1 MRDGKQDCQHR
12 FQAAAGSSL
21 QLNLEAIAM
30 PAKTKGLVE
39 PMSLFASGI
48 TGKQELVALRLAALF
63 ARMFHHRAS
72 NATPSLARV
81 HSDIFH
87 NSRSPASLREIV
99 HNEQF
104 VRADHYFIDQRDEDV
119 EPRIS
124 PEDVEMCAGFF
135 VGKIHIADVCGVVKT
150 QNCRNILL
158 GRFPNYNS
166 VHEPLIE

>member
-1 MRDGKQDCQHR
+1 M
-12 FQAAAGSSL
+12 S
-21 QLNLEAIAM
+21 
-30 PAKTKGLVE
+30 AKTKGFVE

-87 NSRSPASLREIV
+87 NSRFPASLREIV

-104 VRADHYFIDQRDEDV
+104 VRADHYIIDQRNEDV

-124 PEDVEMCAGFF
+124 LEDVEMCTGFF
-135 VGKIHIADVCGVVKT
+135 VGKIHIADVCGSVKT

-158 GRFPNYNS
+158 GRFSNHNS